1 MDRRIVI
8 PHADVQNSYTA
19 LLRAA
24 VARCGWSVEHVY
36 PLRDYTPAVTWI
48 HWPEAMV
55 GWQEPA
61 REELL
66 RFEKWMRAR
75 AETGL
80 VLWTVHNAFPHA
92 ARRSVGYREL
102 YRIVAE
108 NAQVHLHHGR
118 ASIRVIAARYPSAH
132 PSIITTYPH
141 GGYWQL
147 LGDMTPAEARRRLN
161 LDGKGKILL
170 VFGEV
175 RDPRELRLI
184 LHATRAP
191 EWHVLMAGRLPS
203 PRNALWAVMNR
214 LALLIT
220 ASKWTVVP
228 GPIPDHEVD
237 VYVKAADA
245 LFIPR
250 YEALNSGNVFLGF
263 TFGKPVIGPAIG
275 NIGEVLTLTGNPTFD
290 PRHVKS
296 IAWALAAVRREELAA
311 LGTRNAQWLLQNCQW
326 DQTAAVAVESIEQG
340 MRQLGLAR
348 PV

>member
-1 MDRRIVI
+1 
-8 PHADVQNSYTA
+8 
-19 LLRAA
+19 
-24 VARCGWSVEHVY
+24 
-36 PLRDYTPAVTWI
+36 
-48 HWPEAMV
+48 
-55 GWQEPA
+55 
-61 REELL
+61 
-66 RFEKWMRAR
+66 
-75 AETGL
+75 
-80 VLWTVHNAFPHA
+80 
-92 ARRSVGYREL
+92 
-102 YRIVAE
+102 
-108 NAQVHLHHGR
+108 
-118 ASIRVIAARYPSAH
+118 
-132 PSIITTYPH
+132 
-141 GGYWQL
+141 
-147 LGDMTPAEARRRLN
+147 
-161 LDGKGKILL
+161 
-170 VFGEV
+170 
-175 RDPRELRLI
+175 
-184 LHATRAP
+184 
-191 EWHVLMAGRLPS
+191 
-203 PRNALWAVMNR
+203 MNR